1 MRCII
6 SFSSNFFPSF
16 TAAATT
22 TTLLRYFLTIS
33 TIAITIIFYS
43 QWCAMFFIPTLP
55 FLQSAIDFATISFIV
70 ALLLL
75 SLFSICFIF
84 HLRFKSRS
92 CRHLQNWT
100 VRFLFI
106 FFITFWA
113 LTELLRL
120 PLFRRR
126 YFYPLLPQLTV
137 PQQANLCKV
146 HLVLSLGFF
155 EPGFL
160 VTLLF
165 LLDVSVRKTNPTRS
179 FFSVFFVLASCLPI
193 FLLQIYFVFFPGS
206 KIRFPELFHRSWFVS
221 WNSHDDKT
229 ILCAFPLLS
238 TILFEVFGA
247 VFSLSFLLSF
257 WRVVSH
263 VINKALRVR
272 IFILALKVIIAL
284 PLQTLFMGL
293 SVFWTPDKTAF
304 DGAALFVFLSKFT
317 CAVVGEGILV
327 IKPIADSLTARGGG
341 RGESC
346 RGSSHDERS
355 SCPPPVED
363 GIGAV

>member
-1 MRCII
+1 
-6 SFSSNFFPSF
+6 
-16 TAAATT
+16 
-22 TTLLRYFLTIS
+22 
-33 TIAITIIFYS
+33 
-43 QWCAMFFIPTLP
+43 MFFIPTLP
-55 FLQSAIDFATISFIV
+55 FLDSSIDFATISFIA
-70 ALLLL
+70 ALLIL

-92 CRHLQNWT
+92 SCHLQNFNSLWT
-100 VRFLFI
+100 VRFLFV

-165 LLDVSVRKTNPTRS
+165 LLDVSVKKTTPRS

-193 FLLQIYFVFFPGS
+193 FLLQVYFVFFPDS
-206 KIRFPELFHRSWFVS
+206 KRRFPELFHRSWFVS
-221 WNSHDDKT
+221 WNSDDHKT
-229 ILCAFPLLS
+229 VLCAYPLLS
-238 TILFEVFGA
+238 TILFGVFGA

-263 VINKALRVR
+263 VINKALKVR
-272 IFILALKVIIAL
+272 IFALALTVIIAL
-284 PLQTLFMGL
+284 PLQILFMGL
-293 SVFWTPDKTAF
+293 SVLWTPDKTGF
-304 DGAALFVFLSKFT
+304 DGVALFVFLSTFT

-327 IKPIADSLTARGGG
+327 IKPIADSLAAEEGARGD
-341 RGESC
+341 SY
-346 RGSSHDERS
+346 RGSSHGERS
-355 SCPPPVED
+355 SRRPLCTL
-363 GIGAV
+363 